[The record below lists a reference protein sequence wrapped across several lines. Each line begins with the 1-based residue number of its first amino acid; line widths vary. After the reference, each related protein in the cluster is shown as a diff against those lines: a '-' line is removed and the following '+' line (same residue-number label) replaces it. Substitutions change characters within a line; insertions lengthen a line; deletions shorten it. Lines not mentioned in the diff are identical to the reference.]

1 MEADS
6 ATWPIASHAVSDG
19 RHVFAF
25 VVAVCSFHI
34 DCEQRRDAD
43 VTPPDTTDTQV
54 IPHTWKRPEWSGDQQ
69 WINEYYRSVPDADVA
84 AATEDRLT
92 SLATAHWEV
101 GETRPTGDV
110 CVDVREDQGSTVLYV
125 VTDDMPFL
133 VSTLNTEIAAK
144 WGGAELVVHPL
155 LLATRDAETHELE
168 SLTRVPNISTASS
181 GDTTAIPLIPPTQNV
196 TARSSSGGRTESRI
210 ESWIRIVLH
219 RTLSEADREELRS
232 YLGERLVPDV
242 RRVDEDQD
250 KMLAVTD
257 ELARSLNG
265 LHEIRFDDGSQL
277 PDVDSA
283 AEFLDW
289 LRAGNFVFMGIKRY
303 DLTVDGE
310 EAALQ
315 SRPDTGL
322 GLLRETGTEGHTQ
335 RLTGLGSLHAR
346 DREVLF
352 VTKANRRSSIHRR
365 EYLDYI
371 GIRIFAQDGTVTG
384 EYLIL
389 GLFSRRAY
397 SVPAHQTPLV
407 RDKVQ
412 SVVERFGFL
421 PDSHS
426 ARDLL
431 GIIEDYPRD
440 ELFHMTADELHDTAS
455 GVLGLN
461 ERRQTRLFLRQDTFG
476 RFMSAVVFLPRDRYN
491 TSVRERIE
499 EQLQDVFQAEAI
511 DFEVRLTSS
520 SLARLFFR
528 IRLPYTGEV
537 REFDQLNLEHR
548 LRAAVRS
555 WPDTL
560 ARAIRL
566 GFDPADAARLTPL
579 WTHAFPGAYRE
590 DYEIEEAVQD
600 LQRCEELW
608 GRDPNLP
615 AEVRVAEH
623 NGQVRLNIY
632 LTQRLSLTELLP
644 LLQNMGL
651 RVLDQRPYTVTP
663 ADGREFQLYDF
674 GVELPEGVDTHGPND
689 AKTEDLIE
697 DTLCAVLS
705 GGSESDS
712 LDRLVLVERMSWR
725 AVAVL
730 RAYVRY
736 LLQLGYAN
744 SFEYIADTLL
754 DYTQATRELVAYFS
768 ARFDPARFKDT
779 DEGRSERSQACE
791 AARGRLDKVLDDVPS
806 LDADRLFRALSNIV
820 GATLRTNVYKQR
832 PTMAFK
838 MDPQA
843 INVAPYP
850 RPKFEI
856 WVWSP
861 RVEGTHLRFGHVAR
875 GGLRWS
881 DRREDFRTEVLG
893 LVKAQMVKNAVIVPD
908 GAKGGFFPKQLPDPQ
923 QDREG
928 WMEEGREAY
937 KLFIAS
943 LLDLTDN
950 ITHDSD
956 AEPNAEVF
964 DDGSKDAAEAPGTPE
979 GDTVLHP
986 DQVVRHDDD
995 DSYLVVAADKGT
1007 AAFSDTA
1014 NAISL
1019 ERNFWLGDA
1028 FASGGSVG
1036 YDHKAMGI
1044 TARGAWESVK
1054 RHFFELGVDTQS
1066 EAFTVVGVGD
1076 MSGDVFGNGM
1086 LLSEHI
1092 KLIAAFDHRDV
1103 FLDPNPDTAASYKER
1118 ERLFNAGRTSWQD
1131 FDKSVLSEGGGV
1143 YSRQEKS
1150 VPISP
1155 QVREALGL
1163 EESVESMAP
1172 QELVRAV
1179 LLAPADLLYN
1189 GGIGTYVKS
1198 SLETNQEVGDKAND
1212 PIRVNGEDLR
1222 VRVIGEGGNLG
1233 ATQLGRIE
1241 AARSGI
1247 LVNTDAIDNSGGV
1260 ESSDREVNIK
1270 ILVDRMVEAG
1280 KLDRDER
1287 ADFIESMTDEVA
1299 DLVLR
1304 TNVAQNVLLTTERA
1318 RGPEFAET
1326 FIRLMHWLEET
1337 VDLDRELE
1345 FLPTDEQLRERAEE
1359 GGSLTGPELSVLTA
1373 YTKIQ
1378 LTGALTDSDLADD
1391 PWFDA
1396 TLENYFPLQIREKF
1410 GKDIQTHPLRKQ
1422 IIGTMVANKLINYGG
1437 IAFAYRVMD
1446 DSGAEL
1452 ADLAAVFTAAVEIF
1466 DLDPYVARHA
1476 ELGTDVPLEMWNKL
1490 TLRMRRLL
1498 DRVVRWF
1505 LNRSDS
1511 EATIQELVSAYKP
1524 TVQLRFGEQQLMAAQ
1539 SQERVSAET
1548 ELAERQGVPKEL
1560 AVEWA
1565 ELLDAFALLDVARL
1579 AQAGGVQAAGE
1590 RAGEH
1595 TTSADAGGEH
1605 VTVETIAKVYFE
1617 LFDRYGLENLLDRI
1631 TKLPQTTRWE
1641 NMARISMREDLYS
1654 TLVALAAQ
1662 ALESPGE
1669 NAEEKVTSWERENQD
1684 RLARLRDVLGEIEGM
1699 PAGGDA
1705 GAELAALSVALRT
1718 MRSALTE

>member
-1 MEADS
+1 MTSPEA
-6 ATWPIASHAVSDG
+6 
-19 RHVFAF
+19 
-25 VVAVCSFHI
+25 
-34 DCEQRRDAD
+34 
-43 VTPPDTTDTQV
+43 TDTQV
-54 IPHTWKRPEWSGDQQ
+54 IPAVWQRPQWTGEQQ
-69 WINEYYRSVPDADVA
+69 WIDEYYRTVPDADVA
-84 AATEDRLT
+84 THDQETQTE
-92 SLATAHWEV
+92 LAERHREV
-101 GETRPTGDV
+101 GKYRDKNEL
-110 CVDVREDQGSTVLYV
+110 CVDVQQDTHGTVVYM

-133 VSTLNTEIAAK
+133 VSTLTTEIASK
-144 WGGAELVVHPL
+144 WGGARLVLHPL
-155 LLATRDAETHELE
+155 LLATRTGANHELE
-168 SLTRVPNISTASS
+168 SLAQVPNISTASS
-181 GDTTAIPLIPPTQNV
+181 GDTTAIPVVPLTPNATPRSAGGASTV
-196 TARSSSGGRTESRI
+196 TGI
-210 ESWIRIVLH
+210 ESWIRMELH
-219 RTLSEADREELRS
+219 SDLEESEREELKK
-232 YLGERLVPDV
+232 YLRQLVADV
-242 RRVDEDQD
+242 RRVDEDQE
-250 KMLAVTD
+250 KMHATVA
-257 ELARSLNG
+257 ELAQTFDG
-265 LHEIRFDDGSQL
+265 LHEIRFEDGSRL

-283 AEFLDW
+283 KEFLDW
-289 LRAGNFVFMGIKRY
+289 LRDGNFVFMGVKRY
-303 DLTVDGE
+303 DLTIDGE
-310 EAALQ
+310 EATLH
-315 SRPDTGL
+315 SRPQTGL
-322 GLLRETGTEGHTQ
+322 GLLREAGTEGHSQ
-335 RLTGLGSLHAR
+335 NLTGLGRLHAA
-346 DREVLF
+346 DHQVVF
-352 VTKANRRSSIHRR
+352 ITKANRRSSIHRR

-371 GIRIFAQDGTVTG
+371 GVRTFAKDGTVTG

-397 SVPAHQTPLV
+397 SVPAHQTPVV
-407 RDKVQ
+407 REKVE

-426 ARDLL
+426 ARDLM

-440 ELFHMTADELHDTAS
+440 ELFHMTSDKLYETAN

-461 ERRQTRLFLRQDTFG
+461 ERRQTRVFLRQDTFG

-499 EQLQDVFQAEAI
+499 EQLRDVFHAEAI

-537 REFDQLNLEHR
+537 REFDQDDLEHR

-560 ARAIRL
+560 TRAIRL

-590 DYEIEEAVQD
+590 DYEIDEAVED

-623 NGQVRLNIY
+623 EGTVRLNIY
-632 LTQRLSLTELLP
+632 LTQALSLTELLP
-644 LLQNMGL
+644 LLHNMGL
-651 RVLDQRPYTVTP
+651 TVLDQRPYTVTP

-674 GVELPEGVDTHGPND
+674 GVELPAGVDTHGPED

-697 DTLCAVLS
+697 DTLCAILS
-705 GGSESDS
+705 GRSESDS
-712 LDRLVLVERMSWR
+712 LDRLVLRERMSWR
-725 AVAVL
+725 GVAVL
-730 RAYVRY
+730 RSYVRY

-744 SFEYIADTLL
+744 SFDFIADILL
-754 DYTQATRELVAYFS
+754 EYPEATREVAELFRASFDPDRFEDTERGREERAQARES
-768 ARFDPARFKDT
+768 AR
-779 DEGRSERSQACE
+779 E
-791 AARGRLDKVLDDVPS
+791 RLDKVLDDVPS
-806 LDADRLFRALSNIV
+806 LDADRLFRALANVV
-820 GATLRTNVYKQR
+820 GATLRTNVYQER

-838 MDPQA
+838 LDPQA
-843 INVAPYP
+843 IDAAPYP

-861 RVEGTHLRFGHVAR
+861 RVEGSHLRFGHVAR

-908 GAKGGFFPKQLPDPQ
+908 GAKGGFFPKRLPNPQ
-923 QDREG
+923 ENREG
-928 WMEEGREAY
+928 WLEEGREAY

-943 LLDLTDN
+943 LLDVTDN
-950 ITHDSD
+950 ISHDST
-956 AEPNAEVF
+956 AEPNAEISE
-964 DDGSKDAAEAPGTPE
+964 DDTKDAPEAPETPE

-986 DQVVRHDDD
+986 DRVVRRDED

-1019 ERNFWLGDA
+1019 ERDFWLGDA

-1066 EAFTVVGVGD
+1066 EEFTAVGIGD

-1103 FLDPNPDTAASYKER
+1103 FLDPNPDPAASYKER

-1131 FDKSVLSEGGGV
+1131 FDASVISEGGGV
-1143 YSRQEKS
+1143 YSRQDKS
-1150 VPISP
+1150 IQITP

-1163 EESVESMAP
+1163 DEGVESMAP
-1172 QELVRAV
+1172 QELVRAI
-1179 LLAPADLLYN
+1179 LLSPADLLYN

-1198 SLETNQEVGDKAND
+1198 SRETNQDVGDKAND

-1241 AARSGI
+1241 AARNGI

-1326 FIRLMHWLEET
+1326 FIRLMHWLEEEA
-1337 VDLDRELE
+1337 DLDRELE
-1345 FLPTDEQLRERAEE
+1345 FLPTDEELRERAENGE
-1359 GGSLTGPELSVLTA
+1359 SLTGPELSVLTA

-1378 LTGALTDSDLADD
+1378 LTGALTHSDLADD

-1396 TLENYFPLQIREKF
+1396 TLEHYFPTQIREKF
-1410 GKDIQTHPLRKQ
+1410 GEDIQSHPLRKQ
-1422 IIGTMVANKLINYGG
+1422 IIATMVANKIINYGG
-1437 IAFAYRVMD
+1437 IAFAYRVVD
-1446 DSGAEL
+1446 DSGADL
-1452 ADLAAVFTAAVEIF
+1452 ADLARVFTAAVEIF
-1466 DLDPYVARHA
+1466 ELEPYVERHA
-1476 ELGTDVPLEMWNKL
+1476 KLGTDVPLEMWNKL

-1511 EATIQELVSAYKP
+1511 EATIKELVAAYKP
-1524 TVQLRFGEQQLMAAQ
+1524 TVQLRFGEQQLMSAQ
-1539 SQERVSAET
+1539 SQERVSADT
-1548 ELAERQGVPKEL
+1548 ELAERQGVPQDL

-1579 AQAGGVQAAGE
+1579 AQSGGVQVAGE
-1590 RAGEH
+1590 RVGEDRATAAAGDEQ
-1595 TTSADAGGEH
+1595 
-1605 VTVETIAKVYFE
+1605 VTVETIARVYFS
-1617 LFDRYGLENLLDRI
+1617 LFDKYGLENLLGRI
-1631 TKLPQTTRWE
+1631 TALPQTTRWE

-1662 ALESPGE
+1662 ALESPGG
-1669 NAEEKVTSWERENQD
+1669 NAEEKVAAWERENQD
-1684 RLARLRDVLGEIEGM
+1684 RLERLREVLDEIESMATGS
-1699 PAGGDA
+1699 DS